1 MTDKTPPAGKQ
12 TRTLSENDISSER
25 VTRRSL
31 LGALGIGAGVAA
43 AAVIGTVAP
52 ARAADAEGRGRAC
65 RFRDADR
72 GDSVRV
78 HCGRSDND

>member
-1 MTDKTPPAGKQ
+1 MTDKTPPAAKQ
-12 TRTLSENDISSER
+12 TRTLSEQDISSER

-31 LGALGIGAGVAA
+31 LGRLGIGAGVAA
-43 AAVIGTVAP
+43 AAVLGPVAP

-65 RFRDADR
+65 RFRDSDR

-78 HCGRSDND
+78 ACGRSDND